1 MPSGIEDAMSATH
14 LVAVGASAGGVESL
28 RRLVA
33 KLPPDLPAAV
43 AVVLHLSPAS
53 PSLLSQILARS
64 GPLQV
69 SQAKDG
75 EVVRE
80 SHIYVAPP
88 DHHLLVDGDRFR
100 LDRGPTINGVRPAVD
115 ALFRSAAASY
125 GPCAIGVV
133 LSGSLDDGT
142 AGLRAIKE
150 QGGHALV
157 QDPTDAPHRDMPS
170 SALEHVEVDGVASAS
185 ELPDH
190 LMALLR
196 SDACADS
203 RWKASEH
210 GAGDAVAGEVR
221 PLVLSC
227 PDCGGPLAE
236 VSNGPELRF
245 TCHVEHEWTEL
256 AFEEVQGR
264 ALESALYVA
273 LRIVD
278 ERSELIRRLIRRASG
293 SPTTERLW
301 MARLDELD
309 VQAQLLRTALRRGVE
324 HEDEAGPDTEPAA
337 ARAVG
342 P

>member
-1 MPSGIEDAMSATH
+1 MSATH

-64 GPLQV
+64 GPLRA

-115 ALFRSAAASY
+115 ALFRSAASSY

-150 QGGHALV
+150 KGGYALV
-157 QDPTDAPHRDMPS
+157 QDPSDAPHRDMPT
-170 SALEHVEVDGVASAS
+170 SA
-185 ELPDH
+185 
-190 LMALLR
+190 
-196 SDACADS
+196 
-203 RWKASEH
+203 
-210 GAGDAVAGEVR
+210 
-221 PLVLSC
+221 
-227 PDCGGPLAE
+227 
-236 VSNGPELRF
+236 
-245 TCHVEHEWTEL
+245 
-256 AFEEVQGR
+256 
-264 ALESALYVA
+264 
-273 LRIVD
+273 
-278 ERSELIRRLIRRASG
+278 
-293 SPTTERLW
+293 
-301 MARLDELD
+301 
-309 VQAQLLRTALRRGVE
+309 
-324 HEDEAGPDTEPAA
+324 
-337 ARAVG
+337 
-342 P
+342 

>member
-1 MPSGIEDAMSATH
+1 MSATH

-33 KLPPDLPAAV
+33 KLPDDLPAAV
-43 AVVLHLSPAS
+43 AIVLHVSPAS
-53 PSLLSQILARS
+53 PSLRSQILTRS
-64 GPLQV
+64 GPMRA

-75 EVVRE
+75 EIIRE
-80 SHIYVAPP
+80 AHIYVAPP

-115 ALFRSAAASY
+115 ALFRSAAASF

-150 QGGHALV
+150 QGGYALV
-157 QDPTDAPHRDMPS
+157 QDPADAPHRDMPT
-170 SALEHVEVDGVASAS
+170 SAIEHVEVDGIATASD
-185 ELPDH
+185 LPDN
-190 LMALLR
+190 LLALLR
-196 SDACADS
+196 SDACADA

-245 TCHVEHEWTEL
+245 RCHVGHEWTEL
-256 AFEEVQGR
+256 AFEEAQGR
-264 ALESALYVA
+264 ALENALYVA

-278 ERSELIRRLIRRASG
+278 ERSELIRRLIRRASA
-293 SPTTERLW
+293 SPVTERLW
-301 MARLDELD
+301 KARLNELD
-309 VQAQLLRTALRRGVE
+309 AQARLLRIALRRG
-324 HEDEAGPDTEPAA
+324 DEPDDEEPPISGPAPE
-337 ARAVG
+337 RAVG